1 MSTPMVAH
9 LPIWPHLTTIALSL
23 LLVMAGMGLLLL
35 RRRGAGYRREL
46 NAARRDKDVVLA
58 SISDQVTFLDANFRI
73 VWSNW
78 YDDTEQQA
86 ASSPQPGA
94 VCHHAIAGRI
104 DPCPG
109 CPAPEVLRTG
119 IASEGVVNCAD
130 GSVLRMSAAPVRDEA
145 GRVVGVVQ
153 TARDITE
160 KRRLAAQLQQAQ
172 KMEAVGQL
180 AAGVAHDFNNNLQVI
195 LGNAEMVAADLAPD
209 STQFRRLQAAMKA
222 GDRAR
227 EVVKHLLTF
236 SRRQDPRIELFDL
249 GAMVGG
255 QVEMLRRLMG
265 VQVDIGFTAAPELPS
280 VAADPSH
287 VEQVLLNLCLNA
299 RDAMPDG
306 GRLDLEVE
314 VVELDCEAARRR
326 GVPAPGAYVLLGVR
340 DDGEG
345 IPREIQDRVF
355 EPFFTTKEVDRGTG
369 LGLATVHGIVAAH
382 GGFIELESGPGR
394 GTRFCIG
401 WPVSAA
407 VPERRSIVSTA
418 LEPVAPSR
426 ILVVEDESAVREL
439 AVSVLESQG
448 HQVDA
453 AADGHEAL
461 ARLGRGGRHYDL
473 VVMDV
478 MLPGLNGWAVYLR
491 ARAYRP
497 DLKVVFCSGHSPALL
512 ESEFR
517 LEMTEL
523 EFLQKPY
530 RTANLVDRVNELLA
544 RPGVRTRQERG

>member
-1 MSTPMVAH
+1 MLVH
-9 LPIWPHLTTIALSL
+9 LPIWPHWTTIILSL
-23 LLVMAGMGLLLL
+23 MLVAAGVSLLVL
-35 RRRGAGYRREL
+35 RRRGAEYRREL
-46 NAARRDKDVVLA
+46 RLARRDKDVVLA
-58 SISDQVTFLDANFRI
+58 SISDQVTFLDADLRI

-78 YDDTEQQA
+78 HDDAEQR
-86 ASSPQPGA
+86 ASSLPRPGA
-94 VCHHAIAGRI
+94 VCHQAIAGRFE
-104 DPCPG
+104 PCPG
-109 CPAPEVLRTG
+109 CPAPGVLRTG
-119 IASEGVVNCAD
+119 IASEGVVICND
-130 GSVLRMSAAPVRDEA
+130 GSILRMSAAPVRDED
-145 GRVVGVVQ
+145 GRTIGVVQ

-180 AAGVAHDFNNNLQVI
+180 AAGVAHEFNNNLQVI

-209 STQFRRLQAAMKA
+209 SEQSRRLQAAMRA

-236 SRRQDPRIELFDL
+236 RRRRDPHIELTDL
-249 GAMVGG
+249 GVLVGR
-255 QVEMLRRLMG
+255 QVEMMRRLMG
-265 VQVDIGFTAAPELPS
+265 VQVDIGFTVAPELPL
-280 VAADPSH
+280 VEVDPSQ

-306 GRLDLEVE
+306 GRLDLELK
-314 VVELDCEAARRR
+314 VVELDAGAARRR
-326 GVPAPGAYVLLGVR
+326 GAPAVGAYVLLQVH

-345 IPREIQDRVF
+345 IPAEVQDRIF
-355 EPFFTTKEVDRGTG
+355 DPFFTTKDVDRGTG

-382 GGFIELESGPGR
+382 RGFIELESQPHQ
-394 GTRFCIG
+394 GTQFSVY
-401 WPVSAA
+401 WPVGATTPDRERTASTDDESA
-407 VPERRSIVSTA
+407 S
-418 LEPVAPSR
+418 PSR

-448 HQVDA
+448 HRVEA

-461 ARLGRGGRHYDL
+461 ARLARGGRHYDL

-478 MLPGLNGWAVYLR
+478 MLPGLNGWTVYTR
-491 ARAYRP
+491 AIAHRP

-517 LEMTEL
+517 LEMAEL

-530 RTANLVDRVNELLA
+530 RAADLVARVHELLA
-544 RPGVRTRQERG
+544 RPGVRTRQKRS